1 MKVKKWKEYTI
12 EEKGEL
18 LNHWWYYFGKS
29 LISPQD
35 WIEFDKLTKTN
46 ADQLFDIALFSYTQG
61 ESSQLLLEA
70 MRSRRT
76 AAILKY
82 CSSSDIKRQIGDQE
96 DAFLKILV
104 STYNSPE
111 PNVTMSEEQLIE
123 GLNDIFGGDFQ
134 I

>member
-29 LISPQD
+29 LISLQD

-46 ADQLFDIALFSYTQG
+46 TDQLFDVALFSYTQG

-70 MRSRRT
+70 TRSRRT
-76 AAILKY
+76 PAILKY

-111 PNVTMSEEQLIE
+111 PNVPMSEEQLMD